1 MVFRSA
7 GAFLPGL
14 TSNSNSYD
22 IASAHSASFKVPSII
37 GVDAKALNAIK
48 GITMIL
54 INLINL
60 FSVLFLG
67 MHFRL

>member
-1 MVFRSA
+1 
-7 GAFLPGL
+7 
-14 TSNSNSYD
+14 NSSSYD